1 MSQNYDLLIDLY
13 DVKLTPNPNP
23 EIRFVKVLAPDA
35 DKVVTFVK
43 DNFNDEWTSEIK
55 AALYLP
61 NPSCFIAIKEEKI
74 IGFACYDATAKGF
87 FGPLGVS
94 KDARG
99 LGVGTTLVQM
109 TLLAMLEAGYAY
121 AIIGGTHV
129 NTHDFYRNACSKILL
144 IPDSRKV
151 YLRMVRKINR

>member
-1 MSQNYDLLIDLY
+1 MMSGLQ
-13 DVKLTPNPNP
+13 KL
-23 EIRFVKVLAPDA
+23 
-35 DKVVTFVK
+35 
-43 DNFNDEWTSEIK
+43 

-61 NPSCFIAIKEEKI
+61 NPSCFIAIKEEKLSDLLAMMLLQRI
-74 IGFACYDATAKGF
+74 

-109 TLLAMLEAGYAY
+109 TLLAMLEAGMRMRSLVGLMLIPMNFIVMLAQ
-121 AIIGGTHV
+121 
-129 NTHDFYRNACSKILL
+129 KILL